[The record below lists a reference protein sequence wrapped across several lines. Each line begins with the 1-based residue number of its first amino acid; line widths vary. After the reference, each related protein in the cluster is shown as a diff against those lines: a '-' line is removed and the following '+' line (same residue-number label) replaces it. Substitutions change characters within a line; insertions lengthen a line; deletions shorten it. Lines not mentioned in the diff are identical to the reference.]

1 MEVIISRRRSKSD
14 VTVLYCNALEKYRSR
29 LSSGSFPGPGGGF
42 CVEAVSGEKVKFFF
56 NADVNLT
63 SVVNLGY
70 GEKKVH

>member
-14 VTVLYCNALEKYRSR
+14 VTFYIVMYQKNVEVDYALDLPPAQEA
-29 LSSGSFPGPGGGF
+29 F
-42 CVEAVSGEKVKFFF
+42 VEAVSGEKVKFFF

-70 GEKKVH
+70 GEKKVQ